1 MTALTTRAA
10 SPTDRLE
17 DWRILAV
24 LGLYRLSIVAA
35 LLSLFTSG
43 YAPEFFRPLPPQWFY
58 YGCLGYALAALI
70 LLLLGVYRT
79 PGLRIQSHLQL
90 VTDCVTIGALLVG
103 TGGVGGGMGILLVP
117 PVVGCSLV
125 LSPRMAAVHASFA
138 TLAVFAAETLH
149 QLMSPAWDSSDLS
162 QAGLLGL
169 MFFVSGMVANT
180 VAQRARRSEA
190 MVERVGSQF
199 VNLSRLSE
207 NIIETM
213 QTGVLVIDAEGL
225 IRVSNLAAQ
234 RLTGM
239 PLSAGQSLL
248 DQLPRL
254 AEALQ
259 LWREGRDDQTR
270 PALVGM
276 HDHEILPRFTQLGW
290 GQQAQVLILI
300 EDAALLRQQAQQMK
314 LASLGRLSAG
324 IAHEIRNPLSA
335 ITQASQ
341 LLAES
346 NTLDTQDRHLL
357 GMILRH
363 SGRIDRIV
371 RDVLDLS
378 RRDAPGR
385 ATLPLRATLQ
395 QCIQHYQ
402 ESHPHSQRTILL
414 LDISDT
420 LQVMFDPDHL
430 QQILFNLWDNSFT
443 HGSRAADAPDPQE
456 IQVTLQAST
465 EDGAIQLC
473 IYDNGVGIPQTL
485 NDRVFEPFFTTA
497 PSGTGLGLYLCR
509 ELCEYNGA
517 RLSYVD
523 RDSGACFCIRFS
535 LARSGGTIQPDPT

>member
-1 MTALTTRAA
+1 MTTVTAATTV
-10 SPTDRLE
+10 PDRLE

-35 LLSLFTSG
+35 LLSLYSSG
-43 YAPEFFRPLPPQWFY
+43 YAPDFFRPLPPQWFY
-58 YGCLGYALAALI
+58 YGCLSYALAALI

-125 LSPRMAAVHASFA
+125 LSPRMAAVHASIA
-138 TLAVFAAETLH
+138 TLAVFVAETIH
-149 QLMSPAWDSSDLS
+149 QFYAPVWDSSDLS

-169 MFFVSGMVANT
+169 MFFVSGLVANT

-190 MVERVGSQF
+190 MAERVGSQF

-234 RLTGM
+234 RLTGV
-239 PLSAGQSLL
+239 PISAGQSL
-248 DQLPRL
+248 QEHLPRL

-259 LWREGRDDQTR
+259 LWRQGLDDQAS
-270 PALVGM
+270 PALLGM

-300 EDAALLRQQAQQMK
+300 EDAALLQQQAQQMK

-341 LLAES
+341 LLTES
-346 NTLDTQDRHLL
+346 STLDGQDRHLL
-357 GMILRH
+357 AMILRH
-363 SGRIDRIV
+363 AGRIDRIV

-378 RRDAPGR
+378 RRDAAGR
-385 ATLPLRATLQ
+385 VSLPLRATLHRIIQ
-395 QCIQHYQ
+395 QYQ
-402 ESHPHSQRTILL
+402 ESHPHQTRPIQL
-414 LDISDT
+414 LDGIDD
-420 LQVMFDPDHL
+420 LQIVFDPDHL
-430 QQILFNLWDNSFT
+430 QQVLFNLWDNSFT
-443 HGSRAADAPDPQE
+443 HGGGTDPQRR
-456 IQVTLQAST
+456 VHVSLQAAV
-465 EDGAIQLC
+465 EDDAVQLC
-473 IYDNGVGIPQTL
+473 ILDDGVGIAQAL

-497 PSGTGLGLYLCR
+497 TSGTGLGLYLCR

-517 RLSYVD
+517 RLSYIH
-523 RDSGACFCIRFS
+523 RSSGACFCIRFG
-535 LARSGGTIQPDPT
+535 ATRSSATQPDRI

>member
-1 MTALTTRAA
+1 MTTLTA
-10 SPTDRLE
+10 PTATAPDRLE

-35 LLSLFTSG
+35 LLSLYSSG
-43 YAPEFFRPLPPQWFY
+43 YAPDFFRPLPAQWFY
-58 YGCLGYALAALI
+58 YGCLGYALAALV

-79 PGLRIQSHLQL
+79 PGLRIQAHLQL
-90 VTDCVTIGALLVG
+90 ATDCITIGALLTG

-125 LSPRMAAVHASFA
+125 LSPRMAAVHASIA
-138 TLAVFAAETLH
+138 TLAVFAAETIH
-149 QLMSPAWDSSDLS
+149 QFYAPTWDSSDMS

-169 MFFVSGMVANT
+169 MFFVSGLVANT

-213 QTGVLVIDAEGL
+213 QTGVLVIDSDGL

-234 RLTGM
+234 RLTGL
-239 PLSAGQSLL
+239 PLSAGQSLEA
-248 DQLPRL
+248 QLPRL

-259 LWREGRDDQTR
+259 LWRRGLDDQAS

-341 LLAES
+341 LLTES
-346 NTLDTQDRHLL
+346 STLEAQDRHLL
-357 GMILRH
+357 AMILRH
-363 SGRIDRIV
+363 AGRIDRIV

-378 RRDAPGR
+378 RRDPGGR
-385 ATLPLRATLQ
+385 TALPLGKTLQ
-395 QCIQHYQ
+395 RIIQLYR
-402 ESHPHSQRTILL
+402 ESHPHQVRPIQM
-414 LDISDT
+414 SDDMDE

-430 QQILFNLWDNSFT
+430 QQVLFNLWDNSFA
-443 HGSRAADAPDPQE
+443 HGGGGARPVHVS
-456 IQVTLQAST
+456 LQASV
-465 EDGAIQLC
+465 EDDAVQLC
-473 IYDNGVGIPQTL
+473 VADDGVGIPQSL

-497 PSGTGLGLYLCR
+497 ASGTGLGLYLCR

-517 RLSYVD
+517 RLSYVH
-523 RDSGACFCIRFS
+523 RSTGGACFCIRFGANRAGAIS
-535 LARSGGTIQPDPT
+535 A